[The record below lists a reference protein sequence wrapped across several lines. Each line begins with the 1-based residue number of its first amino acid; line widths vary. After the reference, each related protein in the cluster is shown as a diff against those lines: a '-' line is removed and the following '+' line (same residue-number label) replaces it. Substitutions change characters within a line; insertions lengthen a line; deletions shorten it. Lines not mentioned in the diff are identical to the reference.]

1 MKLGVF
7 VSQYSKD
14 NDTLSRLKAEKLG
27 VILVQNGVYN
37 AALKEDGK
45 SSPILSKNAT
55 IYALS
60 EDLQSRGLS
69 VDSVDSKVKVVDYD
83 GLVDLIFNE
92 YEKIIWL

>member
-45 SSPILSKNAT
+45 SSPILNKSAT

-60 EDLQSRGLS
+60 EDLQSRGLDVNS
-69 VDSVDSKVKVVDYD
+69 VDGKVKIVNYD